1 MQRTYNFIYLC
12 LQSQRQLG
20 SHSIIHLMLLFYHSV
35 IHYVHSFLWV
45 MLSLSHPILFYI
57 SISISI
63 LLYTV
68 YIIIPALATYTYL
81 TICILCI
88 SDIISYMFVI
98 SQYQYHHYV
107 SYFNIRY
114 LPCYLF
120 RRALWAVLRDARA
133 LGASWGCTT
142 QVCGV
147 WASRASRLH
156 DRMSSHSSFGSS
168 STHTSSPFPCLV
180 LA

>member
-1 MQRTYNFIYLC
+1 
-12 LQSQRQLG
+12 
-20 SHSIIHLMLLFYHSV
+20 MLLFYHSV

-63 LLYTV
+63 LLYTI

-98 SQYQYHHYV
+98 SQY
-107 SYFNIRY
+107 
-114 LPCYLF
+114 
-120 RRALWAVLRDARA
+120 
-133 LGASWGCTT
+133 
-142 QVCGV
+142 
-147 WASRASRLH
+147 
-156 DRMSSHSSFGSS
+156 
-168 STHTSSPFPCLV
+168 
-180 LA
+180 